1 MKRKW
6 WLSRMQ
12 TPYSGRMALT
22 GLEDS
27 RSMSVR
33 LWSWFAVFADRL
45 LPDMIGQGFAKGLAA
60 VLRESD

>member
-1 MKRKW
+1 
-6 WLSRMQ
+6 MQ